1 MELNQYAIISLSGD
15 DKEPPIVSTK
25 IDSAKKAFFFDFGDT
40 LASTDP
46 PFIFRIAMAMRK
58 SGLDITD
65 REFEEEYVK
74 ADYRLF
80 LKHKE
85 IGRISPR
92 EHREWFFPLL
102 YESLAPVTDVERF
115 RARVRKEMNEIDF
128 SRSPVPGAEE
138 LLDYLKGKGY
148 MLAVISNN
156 DGYTEEK
163 CEEVGIRRYLD
174 YVFDST
180 KLDMVKPDRRI
191 FKYAADKMGIS
202 PSEAVHVGDMYGTD
216 VMGALNAGSDVIWF
230 NGRRMGK
237 FDETDVK
244 EVSELSRIIGLVD

>member
-1 MELNQYAIISLSGD
+1 MLSFSLSGA
-15 DKEPPIVSTK
+15 DKDPVKVSTK
-25 IDSAKKAFFFDFGDT
+25 IDKAKKAFFFDFGDT

-58 SGLDITD
+58 AGFDITD
-65 REFEEEYVK
+65 REFEAEYVK

-85 IGRISPR
+85 MGRISPR
-92 EHREWFFPLL
+92 EHREWFFPIL
-102 YESLAPVTDVERF
+102 YESLTPVVDIGGF
-115 RARVRKEMNEIDF
+115 RERVRREMNEIGF
-128 SRSPVPGAEE
+128 SRSPIPGAAE

-148 MLAVISNN
+148 LLAVISNN

-174 YVFDST
+174 FVFDST
-180 KLDMVKPDRRI
+180 RLDMVKPDRRI
-191 FKYAADKMGIS
+191 FKFAAEKMGIS
-202 PSEAVHVGDMYGTD
+202 PQDAVHVGDMYGTD

-230 NGRRMGK
+230 NGRKMRK
-237 FDETDVK
+237 FDDTDVK
-244 EVSELSRIIGLVD
+244 EVSELSQIIGLVD

>member
-1 MELNQYAIISLSGD
+1 M
-15 DKEPPIVSTK
+15 STK
-25 IDSAKKAFFFDFGDT
+25 TDKTKKAFFFDFGDT

-58 SGLDITD
+58 SGFDITD
-65 REFEEEYVK
+65 REFEAEYVK

-85 IGRISPR
+85 MGRISPR
-92 EHREWFFPLL
+92 EHREWFFPIL
-102 YESLAPVTDVERF
+102 YESLAPIADIESF
-115 RARVRKEMNEIDF
+115 RESVRREMNEIGF
-128 SRSPVPGAEE
+128 SRSPIPGAAE
-138 LLDYLKGKGY
+138 LLDFLKGKGY
-148 MLAVISNN
+148 LLAVISNN

-191 FKYAADKMGIS
+191 FKYAAEKMGIS
-202 PSEAVHVGDMYGTD
+202 PSDAVHIGDMYGTD

-230 NGRRMGK
+230 NGRKMRK
-237 FDETDVK
+237 FDDTEVK
-244 EVSELSRIIGLVD
+244 EVSELSEIIGLVD

>member
-1 MELNQYAIISLSGD
+1 M
-15 DKEPPIVSTK
+15 STASRK
-25 IDSAKKAFFFDFGDT
+25 IEKSKKAFFFDFGDT

-58 SGLDITD
+58 SGFDITD
-65 REFEEEYVK
+65 REFEAEYVK

-85 IGRISPR
+85 MGRISPR
-92 EHREWFFPLL
+92 EHREWFFPIL
-102 YESLAPVTDVERF
+102 YESLAPVADIESF
-115 RARVRKEMNEIDF
+115 RVRVRSEMNEIGF
-128 SRSPVPGAEE
+128 SRSPVLGAAE
-138 LLDYLKGKGY
+138 LLDFLKGKGY
-148 MLAVISNN
+148 LLAVISNN

-174 YVFDST
+174 FVFDST

-191 FKYAADKMGIS
+191 FKYAAEKMGIS
-202 PSEAVHVGDMYGTD
+202 PSDAVHIGDMYGTD

-230 NGRRMGK
+230 NGRKMRK
-237 FDETDVK
+237 FDDTEVK
-244 EVSELSRIIGLVD
+244 EVSELSEIIGLVD

>member
-1 MELNQYAIISLSGD
+1 M
-15 DKEPPIVSTK
+15 STK
-25 IDSAKKAFFFDFGDT
+25 TGKTKKAFFFDFGDT

-58 SGLDITD
+58 SGFDITD
-65 REFEEEYVK
+65 SEFEAEYVK

-85 IGRISPR
+85 MGRISPR
-92 EHREWFFPLL
+92 EHREWFFPIL
-102 YESLAPVTDVERF
+102 YESLAPIADIESF
-115 RARVRKEMNEIDF
+115 RESVRSEMNEIGF
-128 SRSPVPGAEE
+128 SRSPIPGAAE
-138 LLDYLKGKGY
+138 LLDFLKGKGY
-148 MLAVISNN
+148 LLAVISNN

-174 YVFDST
+174 FVFDST

-191 FKYAADKMGIS
+191 FKYAAEKMGIS
-202 PSEAVHVGDMYGTD
+202 PSDAVHIGDMYGTD

-230 NGRRMGK
+230 NGRKMRK
-237 FDETDVK
+237 FDDTEVK
-244 EVSELSRIIGLVD
+244 EVSELSEIIGLVD

>member
-1 MELNQYAIISLSGD
+1 LARASRYH
-15 DKEPPIVSTK
+15 KKT
-25 IDSAKKAFFFDFGDT
+25 KKAFFFDFGDT

-58 SGLDITD
+58 AGFEITD
-65 REFEEEYVK
+65 REFETEYVK
-74 ADYRLF
+74 ADYKLF

-85 IGRISPR
+85 MGGISPR
-92 EHREWFFPLL
+92 QHREWFFPLL
-102 YESLAPVTDVERF
+102 YDSLAPIPDINRF
-115 RARVRKEMNEIDF
+115 REDVRREMSGIDF
-128 SRSPVPGAEE
+128 SRSLVAGAAE
-138 LLDYLKGKGY
+138 LLDFLKGRGY

-180 KLDMVKPDRRI
+180 MLDMVKPDPGI
-191 FKYAADKMGIS
+191 FKHAADRMGIS

-216 VMGALNAGSDVIWF
+216 VMGALHAGADVIWF
-230 NGRRMGK
+230 NGRRMDK
-237 FDETDVK
+237 FDDAEVP
-244 EVSELSRIIGLVD
+244 EVSELSQIIGLVD

>member
-1 MELNQYAIISLSGD
+1 M
-15 DKEPPIVSTK
+15 STITGK
-25 IDSAKKAFFFDFGDT
+25 TKKAFFFDFGDT

-58 SGLDITD
+58 SGFDITD
-65 REFEEEYVK
+65 SEFEAEYVK

-85 IGRISPR
+85 MGRISPR
-92 EHREWFFPLL
+92 EHRKWFFPIL
-102 YESLAPVTDVERF
+102 YESLAPVADIESF
-115 RARVRKEMNEIDF
+115 RESVRSEMNEIGF
-128 SRSPVPGAEE
+128 SRSPIPGAAE
-138 LLDYLKGKGY
+138 LLDFLKGKGY
-148 MLAVISNN
+148 LLAVISNN

-174 YVFDST
+174 FVFDST

-191 FKYAADKMGIS
+191 FKYAAEKMGIS
-202 PSEAVHVGDMYGTD
+202 PSDAVHIGDMYGTD

-230 NGRRMGK
+230 NGRKMRK
-237 FDETDVK
+237 FDDTEVK
-244 EVSELSRIIGLVD
+244 EVSELSEIIGLVD

>member
-1 MELNQYAIISLSGD
+1 MLSFSLSGANKD
-15 DKEPPIVSTK
+15 QAKVSTK
-25 IDSAKKAFFFDFGDT
+25 IDKAKKAFFFDFGDT

-58 SGLDITD
+58 AGFDITD
-65 REFEEEYVK
+65 REFEAEYVK

-85 IGRISPR
+85 MGRISPR
-92 EHREWFFPLL
+92 EHREWFFPIL
-102 YESLAPVTDVERF
+102 YESLTPVVDIGGF
-115 RARVRKEMNEIDF
+115 RERVRREMNEIGF
-128 SRSPVPGAEE
+128 SRSPIPGAAE

-148 MLAVISNN
+148 LLAVISNN

-174 YVFDST
+174 FVFDST

-191 FKYAADKMGIS
+191 FKFAAEKMGIS
-202 PSEAVHVGDMYGTD
+202 PQDAVHVGDMYGTD

-230 NGRRMGK
+230 NGRQMRK
-237 FDETDVK
+237 FDDTDVK
-244 EVSELSRIIGLVD
+244 EVSELSQIIGLVD